1 MLQKLKDNLA
11 KIPNI
16 NEVKFLLSISGGI
29 DSMVLLYAFKKLNLN
44 FGVAHCNFQLRGE
57 ESDLDEELV
66 KNSCNDIPFH
76 LNKIDLRTYKETHNA
91 STQMAARETRYS
103 WFNKLANEFN
113 YDYIVTAHHLNDQI
127 ETFFLNLARG
137 TGIEGLTGINE
148 FNGKIYRPMLT
159 ISRTD
164 IELFVKQN
172 KITYREDESNSSLTY
187 KRNKIRHQLIP
198 LLKELNPSF
207 EETMLNNINILEATN
222 SIYKNNVDSV
232 LSSGIIKTKGE
243 DFFVSIAKLL
253 ENKNVQQYLFEYLRR
268 FNFNSTQVASI
279 YTIIKD
285 DFVSGKIFE
294 SSTHKLLIDRDYLIV
309 SPPINE
315 TNIFLEIKKE
325 NKIVTN
331 PIKLSFDNVPN
342 ENIKINPNKKIA
354 YLDYDKLSYPLKL
367 RKWKQGDY
375 FYPLGMNNKKKLSDF
390 FIDNKLSILEKETTY
405 VLTSNKDEIIWVV
418 GQRISEHHKIT
429 SETKN
434 ILVITF
440 KE

>member
-1 MLQKLKDNLA
+1 MLQKLKDNLVV
-11 KIPNI
+11 IPNI
-16 NEVKFLLSISGGI
+16 DKAKFLLACSGGI
-29 DSMVLLYAFKKLNLN
+29 DSMALLFTFKKLNLN
-44 FGVAHCNFQLRGE
+44 FGVAHCNFQLRGK

-76 LNKIDLRTYKETHNA
+76 LNKIDLKTYKETYNA
-91 STQMAARETRYS
+91 STQMAARETRYL
-103 WFNKLANEFN
+103 WFNELANEFS

-148 FNGKIYRPMLT
+148 FNGKVYRPMLN
-159 ISRTD
+159 ILREE
-164 IELFVKQN
+164 IELFAKQN
-172 KITYREDESNSSLTY
+172 NITYREDESNSSLTY

-232 LSSGIIKTKGE
+232 LNSGIIKTKGE

-253 ENKNVQQYLFEYLRR
+253 ENKNAQQYLFEYLRR

-285 DFVSGKIFE
+285 DFISGKIFE
-294 SSTHKLLIDRDYLIV
+294 SSSHKLLIDRDYIII
-309 SPPINE
+309 SPPLNE
-315 TNIFLEIKKE
+315 TNYTLEIKKE
-325 NKIVTN
+325 DKIVTN

-390 FIDNKLSILEKETTY
+390 FIDNKLSILEKEATY
-405 VLTSNKDEIIWVV
+405 VLTSNKDEILWVV
-418 GQRISEHHKIT
+418 GQRVSENHKVT